1 MNVRG
6 VECIPPGGVT
16 PVECDELCNVVTAL
30 LQVAE
35 VHCFRGIEFSN
46 FWNETLQLLM

>member
-6 VECIPPGGVT
+6 LECIPPGGVT
-16 PVECDELCNVVTAL
+16 PVECDELCNVVAL

-35 VHCFRGIEFSN
+35 VHCFWGIEFSS
-46 FWNETLQLLM
+46 FWNEALQLLM